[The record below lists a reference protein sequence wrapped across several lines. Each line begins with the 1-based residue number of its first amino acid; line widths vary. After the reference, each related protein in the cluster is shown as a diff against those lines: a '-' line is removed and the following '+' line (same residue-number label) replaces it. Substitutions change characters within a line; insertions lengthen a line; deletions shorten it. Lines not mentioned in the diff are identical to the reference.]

1 MEAPKST
8 RMPLTWNRGRT
19 AWLAAS
25 FLSFA
30 AVVFLGYFM
39 AQRLDRYNQESG
51 RELYVFQPITAREFI
66 WNGRRV
72 SFTDQTDAD
81 GADVVV
87 LQYGEDSIR
96 LRSGLRSL
104 PEAVPG
110 LQRHE
115 SWLIVLRFASRSGLS
130 IEDLLAAIDAGTAD
144 ERLAVIVRQ
153 QRPGVDQDSFG
164 QVMRGDWRFQFVE
177 LLSQG
182 GFDQEVL
189 RFPESE
195 RSFNRRVSTARRAGE
210 PIPERRDDELEF
222 GTWQFDAALQVMP
235 KGGPPT
241 PQFGRGAM
249 DALGWTLPAATI
261 LFFVSAISLAMAFA
275 PERVRA
281 EDVGGDRSA

>member
-1 MEAPKST
+1 MEATTPT
-8 RMPLTWNRGRT
+8 RTPLTWNSGRT

-25 FLSFA
+25 ILSFV
-30 AVVFLGYFM
+30 AVVFVGYFM
-39 AQRLDRYNQESG
+39 AQRLDGYNKDSG
-51 RELYVFQPITAREFI
+51 RELYVFQPITVREFL
-66 WNGRRV
+66 WADRKV
-72 SFTDQTDAD
+72 TFTDEVDAD

-87 LQYGEDSIR
+87 LQYGDDSIR

-115 SWLIVLRFASRSGLS
+115 SWLKVLRYAPRRGMS
-130 IEDLLAAIDAGTAD
+130 IEELLAAIDAGTAE

-164 QVMRGDWRFQFVE
+164 RVMRGDWRFQFVE
-177 LLSQG
+177 LRPEG
-182 GFDQEVL
+182 GFDEEVL

-195 RSFNRRVSTARRAGE
+195 RAFNRRVSSARRANE
-210 PIPERRDDELEF
+210 PIPQRRDDELEF

-261 LFFVSAISLAMAFA
+261 LFFISAISLAMAFA

-281 EDVGGDRSA
+281 DAVPADELV